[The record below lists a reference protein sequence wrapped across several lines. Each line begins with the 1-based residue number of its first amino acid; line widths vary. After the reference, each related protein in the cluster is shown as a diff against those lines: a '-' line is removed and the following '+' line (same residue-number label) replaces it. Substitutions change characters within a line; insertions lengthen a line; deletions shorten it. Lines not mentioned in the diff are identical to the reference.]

1 MDDAVVGIRFAPRGP
16 LVFCYTG
23 DHTLT
28 RDQRVRVAIAGE
40 VEVREGVVAI
50 APAQIIAAPVLAD
63 APRVAGLAPVETP
76 DDAGAAETPGVVFLP
91 ADGGGVGPADLAH
104 ALERAALPVPAP
116 PVERR

>member
-23 DHTLT
+23 DRTLT
-28 RDQRVRVAIAGE
+28 RSQRVRVAIADE
-40 VEVREGVVAI
+40 VWEGVVAI

-63 APRVAGLAPVETP
+63 APHVAGIAPVETP
-76 DDAGAAETPGVVFLP
+76 ADAGAAEAPGVVFLP
-91 ADGGGVGPADLAH
+91 ADGGGVGPADLAR
-104 ALERAALPVPAP
+104 ALELAALPVPAP